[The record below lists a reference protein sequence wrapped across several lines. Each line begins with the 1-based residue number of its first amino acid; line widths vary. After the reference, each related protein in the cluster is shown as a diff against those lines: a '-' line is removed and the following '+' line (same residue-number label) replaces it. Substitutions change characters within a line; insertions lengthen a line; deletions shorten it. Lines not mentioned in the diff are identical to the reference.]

1 MSTLIL
7 TLPPLGLEPSTPLEY
22 VLSGDKQEVLGHD
35 HVALDLLPK
44 NCDEVVALVPAPMLS
59 WHSVQLPPGSLPR
72 GMSGERASKRLR
84 AILESLLEDDLL
96 DEPTQLHLALQH
108 DAHSGAAVWV
118 VACDRAWLTA
128 ALHSLAGA
136 GLPVRR
142 IVPEY
147 SPQMLAQTVFVSG
160 DVDKPWVAGLTQ
172 SDGVDGAVSADML
185 VCGLGPVA
193 LERLHHAQAELRPG
207 AVVMAEPPVV
217 ALAERLFKQAVTL
230 QARSERLV
238 LAAQSNW
245 NLAQFELVNLGR
257 DRRWAGRRLVLKAF
271 LYAPQ
276 WRPARWALLVT
287 LLVNLIGLN
296 ALALREQASL
306 KGKRQAVTAVLTE
319 TFPKIPAV
327 VDAPVQMAREVADLQ
342 RRSGQAS
349 ATDMEQLLA
358 QFGQAAPEAYS
369 LTAIDF
375 DASQLRVKGV
385 GVVDAPSLTAK
396 FQAAGLNAS
405 AQGEQW
411 LISTGARP

>member
-1 MSTLIL
+1 
-7 TLPPLGLEPSTPLEY
+7 
-22 VLSGDKQEVLGHD
+22 
-35 HVALDLLPK
+35 VA
-44 NCDEVVALVPAPMLS
+44 
-59 WHSVQLPPGSLPR
+59 
-72 GMSGERASKRLR
+72 
-84 AILESLLEDDLL
+84 
-96 DEPTQLHLALQH
+96 
-108 DAHSGAAVWV
+108 
-118 VACDRAWLTA
+118 ACERAWLTA
-128 ALHSLAGA
+128 ALHTLAAA

-147 SPQMLAQTVFVSG
+147 NPQMLAQTVFVSG
-160 DVDKPWVAGLTQ
+160 DVDKPWVAGLTH

-230 QARSERLV
+230 QPRSERLV

-245 NLAQFELVNLGR
+245 NLAQFDLANLGR

-276 WRPARWALLVT
+276 WRPARWALLAT
-287 LLVNLIGLN
+287 LLFNLIGLN
-296 ALALREQASL
+296 AQALREQASL
-306 KGKRQAVTAVLTE
+306 QSKRQAVAAVLTT

-358 QFGQAAPEAYS
+358 QFGQAVPDSYS

-375 DASQLRVKGV
+375 DASQLRLKGV
-385 GVVDAPSLTAK
+385 GAVDAPSLTAK
-396 FQAAGLNAS
+396 FQAAGLSAS
-405 AQGEQW
+405 AEGEQW
-411 LISTGARP
+411 LISTGAKP